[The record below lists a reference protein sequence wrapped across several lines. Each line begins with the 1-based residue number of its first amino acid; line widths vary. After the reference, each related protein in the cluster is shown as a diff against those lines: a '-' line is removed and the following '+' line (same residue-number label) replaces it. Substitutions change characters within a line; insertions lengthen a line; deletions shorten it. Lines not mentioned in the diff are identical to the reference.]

1 MSSKRPIHTIKRP
14 VNLDL
19 SSIQFP
25 LPALVSISHRVTG
38 VIMFVGLAFMLWAFS
53 VSLSS
58 PQGFEAVKDVMT
70 DNALAKLI
78 TWGLLASVAIHF
90 VAGIRHLFMD
100 MHVADTLEGGQRTAQ
115 ITMVA
120 SAVLVILAGVWV
132 W

>member
-1 MSSKRPIHTIKRP
+1 
-14 VNLDL
+14 
-19 SSIQFP
+19 
-25 LPALVSISHRVTG
+25 
-38 VIMFVGLAFMLWAFS
+38 MFVGLAFMLWAFS